1 MTLGHALDRLPF
13 SSMIVIEP
21 PMMPPKML
29 KYAQEKRLPM
39 LRAIE
44 LAKTRQDIWS
54 SREEAREWFGRQF
67 PWRRWDKRVFNLFI
81 VRAYE
86 MQARSQELL
95 G

>member
-1 MTLGHALDRLPF
+1 
-13 SSMIVIEP
+13 MIVIEP

-81 VRAYE
+81 VRTHE
-86 MQARSQELL
+86 VQARSQELL